1 MSGHLRQP
9 VTGPRSWR
17 SADFDDDSDW
27 LTAIDDAGVEA
38 LVAAAAVLP
47 DDPHRWVDLD
57 ADDVITDAVGDAIAG
72 VASDLWHGKG
82 YFWLRRLPADD
93 PELLR
98 RLFWVIGNNLGVPT
112 MQNKRGQ
119 VLSEVFDRFGG
130 AERVVDTRG
139 YESSDELTFHC
150 DGGDSIGLACVRPA
164 PTGGQNGLVSMAAIY
179 NELLANQPEHLD
191 VLERGFGLYSRQ
203 EASSDGSMAGGAV
216 NDRRLPSFAWNTDT
230 GSDTDTEPYFS
241 AWMNRRLAE
250 LNAQMSGAPFTDA
263 EQAAIDAVDEIAE
276 RPRMQLQASQQPGDV
291 VWVNNLAVMH
301 RRDRYVDHDDPAQR
315 RLLYR
320 MWLNNRQPA
329 PVIAEH
335 AMLRAGI
342 RGPKPTVGAE
352 SAA

>member
-1 MSGHLRQP
+1 MSDTFRQP
-9 VTGPRSWR
+9 VTGARAWR
-17 SADFDDDSDW
+17 SADFADESDW
-27 LTAIDDAGVEA
+27 LTTIDAADVEA
-38 LVAAAAVLP
+38 LAEAAAVLP
-47 DDPHRWVDLD
+47 EDPHRWVDVD
-57 ADDVITDAVGDAIAG
+57 AGDVIVDS
-72 VASDLWHGKG
+72 VADTISGLAHDLWRGRG
-82 YFWLRRLPADD
+82 FFWLRGLPTDE

-119 VLSEVFDRFGG
+119 VLSEVFDRFEG

-164 PTGGQNGLVSMAAIY
+164 PVGGQNGLVSMAAIY
-179 NELLANQPEHLD
+179 NELLDAQPAHLD
-191 VLERGFGLYSRQ
+191 VLERGFGLYSRR
-203 EASSDGSMAGGAV
+203 EASSDGTTAGGAV
-216 NDRRLPSFAWNTDT
+216 NNRRLPSFAWNTHAD
-230 GSDTDTEPYFS
+230 GEPHFS

-250 LNAQMSGAPFTDA
+250 LNAEMSGTPFTDA
-263 EQAAIDAVDEIAE
+263 EQAALDAVDEIAE
-276 RPRMQLQASQQPGDV
+276 RPGMQLQATQQLGDV

-301 RRDRYVDHDDPAQR
+301 RRERYVDDDDPAQR

-320 MWLNNRQPA
+320 MWLNDREPA
-329 PVIAEH
+329 QVIAEH

-342 RGPKPTVGAE
+342 RGPEPTIGAE

>member
-1 MSGHLRQP
+1 MSGYLRQP
-9 VTGPRSWR
+9 VTGPRVWR
-17 SADFDDDSDW
+17 SADFADESDW
-27 LTAIDDAGVEA
+27 LTTIDDAGVEA
-38 LVAAAAVLP
+38 LAEAAAVLP
-47 DDPHRWVDLD
+47 DDPHRWVEVD
-57 ADDVITDAVGDAIAG
+57 AGDVMTDRVGDAIAA
-72 VASDLWHGKG
+72 VAHDLWRGKG
-82 YFWLRRLPADD
+82 YFWLRGLPVDD
-93 PELLR
+93 PVLLR

-119 VLSEVFDRFGG
+119 VLSEVFDRFEG

-150 DGGDSIGLACVRPA
+150 DGGDAIGLACVRPA

-179 NELLANQPEHLD
+179 NELLDSQPEHLD
-191 VLERGFGLYSRQ
+191 VLERGFGLYSRR

-216 NDRRLPSFAWNTDT
+216 NEQRLPSFAWNTNPDT
-230 GSDTDTEPYFS
+230 GTEPYFS

-250 LNAQMSGAPFTDA
+250 LNAQMSGTPFTDA
-263 EQAAIDAVDEIAE
+263 ELAALDAVDEIAE
-276 RPRMQLQASQQPGDV
+276 RPGMQLQASQQPGDV
-291 VWVNNLAVMH
+291 VWVNNMAVMH
-301 RRDRYVDHDDPAQR
+301 RRDRYVDHNDPTRR

-320 MWLNNRQPA
+320 MWLNDRQPA

-342 RGPKPTVGAE
+342 RGPKPTIGAE

>member
-1 MSGHLRQP
+1 MIDTFRQP
-9 VTGPRSWR
+9 VTGARAWR
-17 SADFDDDSDW
+17 SADFAGESDW
-27 LTAIDDAGVEA
+27 LTTIDADGVEA
-38 LVAAAAVLP
+38 LAEAAAVLP
-47 DDPHRWVDLD
+47 PDPHRWVEVD
-57 ADDVITDAVGDAIAG
+57 AGDVITDTVGDTLAG
-72 VASDLWHGKG
+72 VAHDLWHGRG
-82 YFWLRRLPADD
+82 FLWLRGMPGDD

-119 VLSEVFDRFGG
+119 VLSEVFDRFDG

-164 PTGGQNGLVSMAAIY
+164 PLGGQNGLVSMAAIY
-179 NELLANQPEHLD
+179 NELLDAQPAHLD
-191 VLERGFGLYSRQ
+191 VLERGFGLYSRR
-203 EASSDGSMAGGAV
+203 EASSDGTTADGGV
-216 NDRRLPSFAWNTDT
+216 SDRRLPSFAWNTDAD
-230 GSDTDTEPYFS
+230 GEPYFS

-250 LNAQMSGAPFTDA
+250 LNAQMSDTLFTDA
-263 EQAAIDAVDEIAE
+263 ELAALDAVDEIAQ
-276 RPRMQLQASQQPGDV
+276 RPEMQLQASQQPGDV

-301 RRDRYVDHDDPAQR
+301 RRDRYVDHDDPSQR

-320 MWLNNRQPA
+320 MWLNDRAPA

-342 RGPKPTVGAE
+342 RGPEPTIGAE

>member
-1 MSGHLRQP
+1 MSGQLRQR
-9 VTGPRSWR
+9 VVGARAWR
-17 SADFDDDSDW
+17 SADFADESDW
-27 LTAIDDAGVEA
+27 LTTIDAAGVEVLA
-38 LVAAAAVLP
+38 DAAAALP
-47 DDPHRWVDLD
+47 DDPHRWVEVD
-57 ADDVITDAVGDAIAG
+57 AADVITDAVAETIAG
-72 VASDLWHGKG
+72 LAHDLWKG
-82 YFWLRRLPADD
+82 QGFFWLRGLPTDD

-119 VLSEVFDRFGG
+119 VLSEVFDRFDG

-179 NELLANQPEHLD
+179 NELLDAEPEHLD
-191 VLERGFGLYSRQ
+191 VLERGFGLYSRR
-203 EASSDGSMAGGAV
+203 EASSDGTTAGGAV
-216 NDRRLPSFAWNTDT
+216 NDRRLPSFAWNTDA
-230 GSDTDTEPYFS
+230 GDEPYFS

-250 LNAQMSGAPFTDA
+250 LNAQMSDTPFTDA
-263 EQAAIDAVDEIAE
+263 ELAALDAVDEIAE
-276 RPRMQLQASQQPGDV
+276 RPGMQLQASQKPGDV

-320 MWLNNRQPA
+320 MWLNDRDPA

-342 RGPKPTVGAE
+342 RGPRPTIGAE

>member
-82 YFWLRRLPADD
+82 YFWLRGLPADD

-203 EASSDGSMAGGAV
+203 EASSDGSVQTGGTATMLRVFGDVLSRLSASEKHGASTSHWAAGG
-216 NDRRLPSFAWNTDT
+216 
-230 GSDTDTEPYFS
+230 
-241 AWMNRRLAE
+241 
-250 LNAQMSGAPFTDA
+250 
-263 EQAAIDAVDEIAE
+263 
-276 RPRMQLQASQQPGDV
+276 
-291 VWVNNLAVMH
+291 
-301 RRDRYVDHDDPAQR
+301 RDRSESDSSRGGQELDLFTSSVLGASSSARHDQR
-315 RLLYR
+315 S
-320 MWLNNRQPA
+320 QS
-329 PVIAEH
+329 
-335 AMLRAGI
+335 
-342 RGPKPTVGAE
+342 PTRSDWE
-352 SAA
+352 TF

>member
-1 MSGHLRQP
+1 MSDTFRQS
-9 VTGPRSWR
+9 VTGARAWR
-17 SADFDDDSDW
+17 SADFTDESAW
-27 LTAIDDAGVEA
+27 LTAIDAAGVDV
-38 LVAAAAVLP
+38 LAAAAAGLP

-57 ADDVITDAVGDAIAG
+57 AGAVITDAVANTIAG
-72 VASDLWHGKG
+72 LAHDLWRGRG
-82 YFWLRRLPADD
+82 FFWLRGLPSDE

-119 VLSEVFDRFGG
+119 VLSEVFDRFDG

-164 PTGGQNGLVSMAAIY
+164 PVGGENGLVSMAAIY
-179 NELLANQPEHLD
+179 NELLQAQPEHLD
-191 VLERGFGLYSRQ
+191 VLERGFGLYSRR
-203 EASSDGSMAGGAV
+203 EASSDGSTADGAV
-216 NDRRLPSFAWNTDT
+216 NDRRLPSFAWHTDA
-230 GSDTDTEPYFS
+230 GDEPHFS

-250 LNAQMSGAPFTDA
+250 LNAEMSGVPFTDA
-263 EQAAIDAVDEIAE
+263 EQAALDAVDEIAE
-276 RPRMQLQASQQPGDV
+276 RPGMQLQATQQPGDV

-301 RRDRYVDHDDPAQR
+301 RRERYVDHDDPAQR

-320 MWLNNRQPA
+320 MWLNDREPA
-329 PVIAEH
+329 PVITEH

-342 RGPKPTVGAE
+342 RGPEPTIGAE